1 MVLQLQTQHQEQIA
15 AQAEQLYPEECC
27 GLMIGLLDHS
37 SQPET
42 RRVVEIWPT
51 QNTWTADVME
61 RDGIDDSPSETSDLG
76 KERRFWIDPKELLVA
91 QKYARE
97 HKLDII
103 GIYHS
108 HPDHV
113 AVPSECDRTFAWPQ
127 YSYLIVSVQQG
138 KAQDYQSW
146 TLDDQHQFQA
156 EEIITLE
163 FQVREPF

>member
-1 MVLQLQTQHQEQIA
+1 MVLQLQTKHQEQIA

-27 GLMIGLLDHS
+27 GLMIGLLDRS

-51 QNTWTADVME
+51 HNTWTADVLE
-61 RDGIDDSPSETSDLG
+61 CNGIEDNTSESSDPG
-76 KERRFWIDPKELLVA
+76 KKRRFWIDPKELLAA

-97 HKLDII
+97 HNLDII

-113 AVPSECDRTFAWPQ
+113 AVPSECDRAFAWPQ

-138 KAQDYQSW
+138 NAQDYQSW

-156 EEIITLE
+156 EEIKILE
-163 FQVREPF
+163 FQVRDQF

>member
-1 MVLQLQTQHQEQIA
+1 MVLQLQIEHRDEIFA
-15 AQAEQLYPEECC
+15 HAERRYPEECC
-27 GLMIGLLDHS
+27 GLMLGILDHS

-42 RRVVEIWPT
+42 RRVIELWPT
-51 QNTWTADVME
+51 QNTWTVDVME
-61 RDGIDDSPSETSDLG
+61 QGDSNFSLAEASNLG
-76 KERRFWIDPKELLVA
+76 KEKYFWIDPKELLSA

-113 AVPSECDRTFAWPQ
+113 AVPSECDRAFAWPR

-138 KAQDYQSW
+138 NAQDYQSW

-163 FQVREPF
+163 FQVREQF